1 MIQYVEVDQKKVR
14 MSRSG
19 PQQAH
24 SLVFLHGYPENLRL
38 WDRAAERLAGT
49 YDCIALDWPGMGDSE
64 VWNGG
69 ATPRHMA
76 ARLSRILQEMRICRP
91 ALVAT
96 DMGAQ
101 AVLEFAA
108 GFPDNV
114 ASVVVMNSLVFG
126 DERTSWEIDLLRR
139 YAFNRWALRALPRI
153 IFWRACHTFLNRG
166 ETISAEVLDDFAKS
180 FGKPEVRKFISK
192 MCAGYQGALP
202 SLPERYPQIQA
213 PTLVLWAGGDAHFPA
228 AHGKRLAG
236 LIPNSRFEVLPAAG
250 HWMAWTNADE
260 VADRIENFLRDTIPV

>member
-1 MIQYVEVDQKKVR
+1 MIQYLEVDHKKVR
-14 MSRSG
+14 ISRSG
-19 PQQAH
+19 PKQAH
-24 SLVFLHGYPENLRL
+24 SLVLLHGYPENLRL
-38 WDRAAERLAGT
+38 WDRAAERLAGK
-49 YDCIALDWPGMGDSE
+49 YDCIALDWPGMGESE
-64 VWNGG
+64 DWKGG
-69 ATPRHMA
+69 ATPSHMA
-76 ARLSRILQEMRICRP
+76 ARLLRILQEMGICRP

-114 ASVVVMNSLVFG
+114 ASVVVMNSLVFAG
-126 DERTSWEIDLLRR
+126 ESTSWEIDLLRR
-139 YAFNRWALRALPRI
+139 YGFNRWALQTVPRI
-153 IFWRACHTFLNRG
+153 IFWRARHTFLNRG
-166 ETISAEVLDDFAKS
+166 ETISAEVLNDFSKS

-202 SLPERYPQIQA
+202 SLPGRYPQIQA
-213 PTLVLWAGGDAHFPA
+213 PTLVLWAGRDAHFPA

-250 HWMAWTNADE
+250 HWMAWTHADE
-260 VADRIENFLRDTIPV
+260 VADRIENFLLDRTSL